1 MSCQVR
7 RIVFT
12 MLVALAVV
20 AVVPHRTRAQ
30 DPKVINIT
38 AKRFEF
44 SPNQIT
50 LKKGEPVKLLLTS
63 ADVTHGFFVR
73 QLKIDEVIE
82 PGKTT
87 EVTVT
92 PEKAGR
98 FLTICDHFC
107 GAGHGGMSMTIV
119 VEEPGKREAA
129 R

>member
-7 RIVFT
+7 RIVLT
-12 MLVALAVV
+12 LLVALAVV

-87 EVTVT
+87 EVNLT
-92 PEKAGR
+92 PQTPGAY
-98 FLTICDHFC
+98 LLICDHFC
-107 GAGHGGMSMTIV
+107 GVNHAAMNMKIIV
-119 VEEPGKREAA
+119 E
-129 R
+129 

>member
-1 MSCQVR
+1 MHAPLRKWSIAC
-7 RIVFT
+7 
-12 MLVALAVV
+12 LAAAALLGEAPRARAGGGRVV
-20 AVVPHRTRAQ
+20 EIAAR
-30 DPKVINIT
+30 
-38 AKRFEF
+38 RFEF
-44 SPNQIT
+44 SPREIAIGRGETVT
-50 LKKGEPVKLLLTS
+50 LRLTS
-63 ADVTHGFFVR
+63 RDVTHGFY
-73 QLKIDEVIE
+73 QKALGIDAVIE